1 MSLRTRVLLAM
12 TVLAVVVLG
21 GAWETVRVV
30 EHRLVGQ
37 IDTRLDQS
45 VPPLRPGFGGV
56 SPFEPPGAAEQARR
70 PGASTLFFAR
80 VDATGTV
87 TVIGRALESGTTLP
101 LPRLD
106 VARARAAAAD
116 RAGAYTVSARHGGL
130 RYRMVARGVPGSA
143 DVAVLASPLNL
154 VDDSVSEARLI
165 VAIVAG
171 AALAVIALVTWW
183 IIRLGVR
190 PLKQMA
196 SVAVTI
202 ADDELDRRVPDAPAG
217 TEAGDLSRAFNSM
230 LGRLHTAAVARQETD
245 ARLRQFVGDASHEL
259 RTPVQTIRG
268 YSELYTTGALADPAA
283 VDDAMRRMNEE
294 SVRMS
299 TLVDELLVLARL
311 DQVRPIEREPVD
323 VVHLAARR
331 RRRRRR
337 GAARARG
344 ACDGCRPCDRRGRRA
359 SAAPG
364 VRERRREHAGAHSAI
379 CRDRDRRPQRRGHL
393 PAAHGLGDRRRPRHA
408 AGGRGPRV
416 RALRPGRHGPDAP
429 SRRRRPGS
437 GHRAR
442 RGPGPR
448 RCDRASSPT
457 PPPGPPSPSPC
468 PSRARRPPDRGTRRT
483 RAVARAGPETP
494 RPRGGPERR
503 CRRAR
508 PSAAGDPVRRA
519 GGVSRVPRRRRGPRR
534 SVGPRGRA

>member
-56 SPFEPPGAAEQARR
+56 SPFEPPRAAEQARR

-323 VVHLAARR
+323 VVHLARD
-331 RRRRRR
+331 
-337 GAARARG
+337 AAA
-344 ACDGCRPCDRRGRRA
+344 D
-359 SAAPG
+359 
-364 VRERRREHAGAHSAI
+364 AGAVQPARVVRVTGADRAIVEGDEHLLRQVFANVVGNALVHTPPSAEI
-379 CRDRDRRPQRRGHL
+379 VIDVRSDAPTSRQLTVSVTDAGPGM
-393 PAAHGLGDRRRPRHA
+393 PPEVAAHTFERFVRADTARTRHRGGAGLGLAIVHDVVQAHGGATGIVSDPASGTTVSFTLPVASPTTAGPRDPSDP
-408 AGGRGPRV
+408 GGRAG
-416 RALRPGRHGPDAP
+416 RAGDAP
-429 SRRRRPGS
+429 P
-437 GHRAR
+437 AE
-442 RGPGPR
+442 
-448 RCDRASSPT
+448 
-457 PPPGPPSPSPC
+457 
-468 PSRARRPPDRGTRRT
+468 RT
-483 RAVARAGPETP
+483 
-494 RPRGGPERR
+494 
-503 CRRAR
+503 
-508 PSAAGDPVRRA
+508 
-519 GGVSRVPRRRRGPRR
+519 
-534 SVGPRGRA
+534 